1 MANVEPAASPAST
14 LNDEQRDAATHGTL
28 EPDGGVS
35 AGPLLVI
42 AGAGTGK
49 TTTLAHRVAHLVL
62 NGVAPERILLL
73 TFTRR
78 AAAEMTRR
86 ATDLVAA
93 TLRNAD
99 RSARV
104 RFPWAGTF
112 HSIANRLLRR
122 YAGNLGL
129 SPEFSVLDRGD
140 AADLIDLVRQEK
152 GFAQTER
159 RFPRKDVCLAIYSA
173 RVNTQQPLADVLQRS
188 FPWCVEHELALTDLF
203 RSYVERK
210 LELQVLDYDD
220 LLLYW
225 FHLCREPELAADIAA
240 GFDHVLVDE
249 YQDTNALQADVLLA
263 LKPDGAGV
271 TVVGDDAQSIYAF
284 RGAAVENILR
294 FPDLFVPSARI
305 VSLRRNYRSTQPVL
319 DCANA
324 VINESSQQ
332 YQKDLYS
339 LRDGRV
345 KPNYVRVEDTDAE
358 VDYVVEQILDAREQ
372 HTPLRKQAVLFR
384 SAHHSDRLEI
394 ELTRRNIPFVK
405 YGGLKFLEAAHVKDL
420 LSILKWADNP
430 KNEIAALR
438 TLKLLP
444 GMGPANARRCLTYL
458 GANDGRLT
466 RLGKFSAPKAAAE
479 LWPSFAELMAALA
492 APASPE
498 TPWQHD
504 VRRVR
509 LWYKPLLERLYEA
522 NEQRNADLE
531 QLEQIA
537 ARFPTRERFLTELTL
552 DPPQASGDL
561 AADPHLDEDY
571 LILSTVHSAKGQE
584 WDNVFVLNVTDG
596 NFPNEFAAGKPDELE
611 EERRLLYVAVT
622 RARNRLHLMAPLKF
636 PVVQQPRY
644 GDRHVYGAQSRFLTH
659 TVAATLDET
668 FFAPPVAEGATA
680 RPTDVRVDVARSLRS
695 MW

>member
-405 YGGLKFLEAAHVKDL
+405 YGGLKFLEAAHVKD
-420 LSILKWADNP
+420 
-430 KNEIAALR
+430 
-438 TLKLLP
+438 
-444 GMGPANARRCLTYL
+444 
-458 GANDGRLT
+458 
-466 RLGKFSAPKAAAE
+466 
-479 LWPSFAELMAALA
+479 
-492 APASPE
+492 
-498 TPWQHD
+498 
-504 VRRVR
+504 
-509 LWYKPLLERLYEA
+509 
-522 NEQRNADLE
+522 
-531 QLEQIA
+531 
-537 ARFPTRERFLTELTL
+537 
-552 DPPQASGDL
+552 
-561 AADPHLDEDY
+561 
-571 LILSTVHSAKGQE
+571 
-584 WDNVFVLNVTDG
+584 
-596 NFPNEFAAGKPDELE
+596 
-611 EERRLLYVAVT
+611 
-622 RARNRLHLMAPLKF
+622 
-636 PVVQQPRY
+636 
-644 GDRHVYGAQSRFLTH
+644 
-659 TVAATLDET
+659 
-668 FFAPPVAEGATA
+668 
-680 RPTDVRVDVARSLRS
+680 
-695 MW
+695 